1 MNWKTWTKITA
12 VIIFLIAIA
21 NFYYSHYYNE
31 GPIVSI
37 ENFPS
42 ETDLDSLSTTDDIS
56 FSFFLYNNGDE
67 TAFVKS
73 ILLMRYD
80 SENNLVSTYY
90 TIDPSFDFYISEGE
104 SQEINVILPAPDE
117 SLSYSLNAEVF
128 TENGKIV
135 SSTIPVVWGS
145 LL

>member
-21 NFYYSHYYNE
+21 NFYYAHYYNE

-80 SENNLVSTYY
+80 SENNLV
-90 TIDPSFDFYISEGE
+90 IILIS
-104 SQEINVILPAPDE
+104 SILLFKVCVI
-117 SLSYSLNAEVF
+117 S
-128 TENGKIV
+128 
-135 SSTIPVVWGS
+135 W
-145 LL
+145 